1 MTDQNGFAVDDGDG
15 DDRNPNR
22 SHHRHSQS
30 HSPTS
35 ISQKLHSSISNISCC
50 FAPNKNPN
58 HHPISPVHVTK
69 SRILGRSSSAWM
81 KFRENHYH
89 EFNMCRTLISR
100 IRHGRHRRHH
110 SADFHYDALSYS
122 RNFDGEDAHNAD
134 DGFPFRSPM
143 ESLDHLISDHLSP
156 IEQMDLELIPWHE
169 EIRQTLFFM
178 GSVKALGPN
187 SSLHKGFNET
197 NVVMIPKSF
206 KAFDKFCNWV
216 QQCISSTSFNICLN
230 GGSIGRITP
239 ECGIRQGDP
248 LSPYLFIWVAN
259 ILTRILENALDA
271 RIIKGIKL
279 TGMVLD
285 FSHLFF
291 VDDLIIVGRATL
303 GAEPD
308 LS

>member
-1 MTDQNGFAVDDGDG
+1 MTDQNGFAVDDG

-134 DGFPFRSPM
+134 DGFPFRSFSSRLPQ
-143 ESLDHLISDHLSP
+143 SP
-156 IEQMDLELIPWHE
+156 PAANNAEDDDDDNDEDEEKNSPTPSSAAATGARE
-169 EIRQTLFFM
+169 EIT
-178 GSVKALGPN
+178 
-187 SSLHKGFNET
+187 
-197 NVVMIPKSF
+197 
-206 KAFDKFCNWV
+206 
-216 QQCISSTSFNICLN
+216 
-230 GGSIGRITP
+230 ITY
-239 ECGIRQGDP
+239 I
-248 LSPYLFIWVAN
+248 
-259 ILTRILENALDA
+259 
-271 RIIKGIKL
+271 
-279 TGMVLD
+279 
-285 FSHLFF
+285 
-291 VDDLIIVGRATL
+291 
-303 GAEPD
+303 
-308 LS
+308 